1 MIDRLSP
8 LARNIALGVLFV
20 LLAWFAWTVRSVL
33 NPLILGYLLAFILH
47 PLVLRLEKRGW
58 TRRKA
63 VNLIFTGFAIGLT
76 LLGVAI
82 FFQARSLT
90 REFAS
95 DEGLGAKIE
104 ARLDE
109 GLHKYEKEI
118 QWVMS
123 LVRRPEDARE
133 PAVKPV
139 NPDGPAN
146 PDGNPAQPGELTSE
160 SLFAFFKDA
169 WMHTLD
175 PDQRQAIGEAGLGTA
190 RWVLALFS
198 SFFGGVLQF
207 LGLLI
212 LWPLYTY
219 FLLFELE
226 RIHSFVARYLPY
238 QERAR
243 FVRIA
248 TQIGEVLAS
257 FFRGRLL
264 VCLIKGVVLAVG
276 FAIAGVDYALL
287 LGLGSGFLS
296 LIPFVGSTIGYTF
309 AFLIAL
315 LDFGLAGAVVR
326 TGIVIVIAESLEN
339 YVLIPKILGDSL
351 GLHPIVVIFAIM
363 AGGASMGMFGLL
375 VALPIT
381 ASLVIL
387 AREFLLPVLAQ
398 MADRQPRT
406 GSR

>member
-1 MIDRLSP
+1 MIERLSP
-8 LARNIALGVLFV
+8 RVRNIALGVLFV
-20 LLAWFAWTVRSVL
+20 LLAWFAWSVRSVL

-58 TRRKA
+58 SRRKA
-63 VNLIFTGFAIGLT
+63 VNLIFTGFALALT
-76 LLGVAI
+76 LLGLAI
-82 FFQARSLT
+82 FFQARSLV

-95 DEGLGAKIE
+95 DVGIGTKIQ
-104 ARLDE
+104 ARIDE

-118 QWVMS
+118 QWVINF
-123 LVRRPEDARE
+123 VRPPEKAAPKGGETTPPDD
-133 PAVKPV
+133 V
-139 NPDGPAN
+139 NAPPK
-146 PDGNPAQPGELTSE
+146 EVTSK
-160 SLFAFFKDA
+160 SLFNDLKEA
-169 WMHTLD
+169 WAKTLD
-175 PDQRQAIGEAGLGTA
+175 PDQRDAVTSAGISTG
-190 RWVLALFS
+190 RWILAVLS
-198 SFFGGVLQF
+198 GIFGGVLSL
-207 LGLLI
+207 LGLLV

-226 RIHSFVARYLPY
+226 RIHSFVARYLPH
-238 QERAR
+238 QERTR

-248 TQIGEVLAS
+248 SQIGEVLAS

-264 VCLIKGVVLAVG
+264 VCLVKGIVLAVG

-296 LIPFVGSTIGYTF
+296 LIPFVGSAIGYTL

-326 TGIVIVIAESLEN
+326 TGIVIVVAESLEN

-387 AREFLLPVLAQ
+387 AREFVLPALAQ
-398 MADRQPRT
+398 MADRPPKREPPPPNF
-406 GSR
+406 

>member
-1 MIDRLSP
+1 MIDRMSP

-90 REFAS
+90 REFAT

-104 ARLDE
+104 AKLDE

-123 LVRRPEDARE
+123 LVRRPDAARE
-133 PAVKPV
+133 PAEA
-139 NPDGPAN
+139 PAN
-146 PDGNPAQPGELTSE
+146 PEGTPEKPVTSE
-160 SLFAFFKDA
+160 SLFEFFKEA
-169 WMHTLD
+169 WRNTLD
-175 PDQRQAIGEAGLGTA
+175 PDQRAAIGEAGLGTA

-296 LIPFVGSTIGYTF
+296 LIPFVGSAIGYTL

-398 MADRQPRT
+398 MADRQPR
-406 GSR
+406 SPNR